1 MSLNEVYKI
10 YLIGIGGQG
19 TVKTATI
26 IGEAAMDQ
34 GLNVVMSEVHGMAQ
48 RGGTVI
54 TEVKIG
60 NAESPLIEKNSADM
74 ILSFE
79 PAELLRVLDKINRE
93 TYVITST
100 TEIIPFTVSL
110 GISEYPD
117 LDQLFSQLN
126 KKINHLYQI
135 NAVKLAEE
143 AGHIITANIVLL
155 GIASSVDGFPVKK
168 EAILESIGKNV
179 PASSLE
185 MNLRAFQKGY
195 DYYPAT
201 SSKVKKVKP

>member
-1 MSLNEVYKI
+1 MNLNESYKI

-19 TVKTATI
+19 TIKTATI
-26 IGEAAMDQ
+26 IGEAAMNQ

-60 NAESPLIEKNSADM
+60 KAKSPLLEKNSADM
-74 ILSFE
+74 VISFE
-79 PAELLRVLDKINRE
+79 PAELLRVLDKINKE
-93 TYVITST
+93 TYIITNN

-117 LDQLFSQLN
+117 LNELFLQLN
-126 KKINHLYQI
+126 KKINNLYQI
-135 NAVKLAEE
+135 NAIKLAEE

-155 GIASSVDGFPVKK
+155 GIASSVAKFPVKK
-168 EAILESIGKNV
+168 DAILESIRKNV
-179 PASSLE
+179 PATSLE
-185 MNLRAFQKGY
+185 MNLKAFKKGY
-195 DYYPAT
+195 DYYT
-201 SSKVKKVKP
+201 TVSLKKVKS